1 MEGLGPPISS
11 ECHAADYTE
20 RVVSFD
26 CRGARLWAI
35 LARPRAAT
43 VHERAVLIAV
53 GGPQYRVGSHRQF
66 VLLARRLAAAGY
78 AVLRFDYRGQ
88 GDSEGEMRS
97 FAAVDDD
104 LKAAID
110 ALLIQCPTVREVAI
124 WGLCDAASAALIYC
138 AADPRVA
145 GLALLNPWARSEKSL
160 AATHL
165 RHWYLTRIFKRDF
178 WRRLFGGEFNPV
190 ASLRALIG
198 DVRAVRTQADDARA
212 GSAARDAPFQVRMA
226 SGLRRFKG
234 STLLVLSGNDL
245 TAREFSEYT
254 RAATEW
260 TGLLERANVSRVDVA
275 QADHTFSNAI
285 ARREIEDRTLAWL
298 RSF

>member
-1 MEGLGPPISS
+1 VEGLGPPISS

-20 RVVSFD
+20 RVLSFD
-26 CRGARLWAI
+26 CRGASLWGI
-35 LARPRAAT
+35 LARPRSGT

-66 VLLARRLAAAGY
+66 VLLARRLAAAGH

-88 GDSEGEMRS
+88 GDSEGDMRS

-110 ALLIQCPTVREVAI
+110 ALLIQCPAVRQVAI

-138 AADPRVA
+138 AADPRVT

-178 WRRLFGGEFNPV
+178 WQRLVGGEINLA

-198 DVRAVRTQADDARA
+198 DVRAVRTQAADG
-212 GSAARDAPFQVRMA
+212 GSGPRDAPFQVRMA
-226 SGLRRFKG
+226 DGLRRFKG
-234 STLLVLSGNDL
+234 STLLLLSGNDL
-245 TAREFSEYT
+245 TAREFIEYT
-254 RAATEW
+254 RAAPEW
-260 TGLLERANVSRVDVA
+260 TGLLERADVNRVDIP